1 MINKI
6 IKHLEDTLLHKQY
19 VLESAKK
26 LCKYLIEVGRIDDA
40 IEPDEI
46 FALIQISD
54 KESLKDAKV
63 QLDDAKKNA
72 LKIHWAKNSHHPEYY
87 NDPSLMSDM
96 DLLEMACDCNARS
109 MEFGTDLLEFI
120 DIRQKERFR
129 FPKNESKVESTPK
142 QETDYRTLLINH
154 CKNNGLDLNAISKEY
169 SLSRGATNDDF
180 RKVYEELCKM

>member
-6 IKHLEDTLLHKQY
+6 IEHLEDTLLHKQY

-26 LCKYLIEVGRIDDA
+26 LCRYLINVGRLDDA
-40 IEPDEI
+40 IELVKRCSVHDNSKFEPDEI

-72 LKIHWAKNSHHPEYY
+72 LRIHWAKNSHHPEYY
-87 NDPSLMSDM
+87 SEPSMMTDM

-109 MEFGTDLLEFI
+109 MEFGTNLLEFI
-120 DIRQKERFR
+120 AIRQQERFK
-129 FPKNESKVESTPK
+129 FPEEIYQVYYNYCKILVDTEEIKLEETGKVFRK
-142 QETDYRTLLINH
+142 QE
-154 CKNNGLDLNAISKEY
+154 GES
-169 SLSRGATNDDF
+169 
-180 RKVYEELCKM
+180 

>member
-26 LCKYLIEVGRIDDA
+26 LCNFLIEVGRLDDA
-40 IEPDEI
+40 IELVKRCSNHDNSKFEPDEI

-129 FPKNESKVESTPK
+129 FPEEIYQIYYNYCKILVDSEEYDKDEPGKVFIK
-142 QETDYRTLLINH
+142 QE
-154 CKNNGLDLNAISKEY
+154 GES
-169 SLSRGATNDDF
+169 
-180 RKVYEELCKM
+180 